1 MHGLGVHS
9 LEVPHGGVGGV
20 SRENLDSGN
29 LNSTAAEELDATN
42 PKGVTTEQLSS
53 GSGLCGQ
60 PQKMGCCHDGGH
72 MPFFDAGSPDA
83 CGKRGQAGEAR
94 L

>member
-42 PKGVTTEQLSS
+42 PKRLTAEQFSS
-53 GSGLCGQ
+53 ASGLCGQ
-60 PQKMGCCHDGGH
+60 PQKMGCCHDGGYH
-72 MPFFDAGSPDA
+72 AFLRRWES
-83 CGKRGQAGEAR
+83 
-94 L
+94 

>member
-9 LEVPHGGVGGV
+9 LEITRGGVGGV
-20 SRENLDSGN
+20 SRENLDSGD

-42 PKGVTTEQLSS
+42 PERVTAEQFGS
-53 GSGLCGQ
+53 GSRLCGQ
-60 PQKMGCCHDGGH
+60 PQLMGCCHDGGYH
-72 MPFFDAGSPDA
+72 SF
-83 CGKRGQAGEAR
+83 